1 MQPHSKPFGGR
12 ERTVPVEHMHSY
24 THTYT
29 FLDMHVWGWGGWC
42 FLLILVMTVTR
53 WLAMVTWH
61 DGAEHCADDDVTMT
75 RFVNVKI
82 GIMQTLG

>member
-1 MQPHSKPFGGR
+1 M
-12 ERTVPVEHMHSY
+12 V
-24 THTYT
+24 
-29 FLDMHVWGWGGWC
+29 